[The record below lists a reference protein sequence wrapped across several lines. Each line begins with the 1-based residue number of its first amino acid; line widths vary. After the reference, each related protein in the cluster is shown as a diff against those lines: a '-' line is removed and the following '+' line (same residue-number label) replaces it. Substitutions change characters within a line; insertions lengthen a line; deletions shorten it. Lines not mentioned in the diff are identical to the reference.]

1 MIASRGTTADG
12 AAIIIVLAFV
22 VLLATIVLAYLTH
35 TTIGRQIAHGDFND
49 AKSDELARSALDIVV
64 ADFKQEITNGSP
76 VTSANIGPQRNVIP
90 VAGTTPAI
98 PNLIRRSIR
107 SDGIAAP
114 AVPSGASAV
123 NSADDPSSNGRFVSL
138 ARWNS
143 HYLVPK
149 MNTGDD
155 KSDPVPAFLAPDW
168 VLVSRNGP
176 MIQTAIGTGPSA
188 INDSSNGNSNYVIG
202 RYAYAIYDEGGLLDF
217 NIAGYPYP
225 SPSPVS
231 TPLNLATAVGRK
243 GTIALADLTAMK
255 LTTAGATASQP
266 SLTRMIAW
274 RNYAT
279 VQAAGLFPNL
289 SPSDQSEVPYLN
301 YVLGSPAVGTS
312 EGFLT
317 VAGALFNG
325 RTNQAFLNRRQLIE
339 LFGSLNG
346 SFNMLQYLG
355 TFSRERNVPTWTAG
369 TAVLNQRFY
378 IGNLGAVV
386 PNPSAAQSADIQKF
400 FGLRWVAASLGSAG
414 PPITPATPGHWQ
426 YVGSSGIAMRDRIPG
441 FTTSPEFFQLLNYAM
456 NGTNSDD
463 SAHVITTLSIGA
475 ALIDQYDDS
484 TLADPVTGTTT
495 TMIEYNGGWAMG
507 LENIDPARPSP
518 SPQPSPFPGP
528 FGMSPTPSPFVANYA
543 MLNRPFRSV
552 GEFGYA
558 FRASA
563 GPTATPAIPKT
574 IDFANATSTD
584 APILDLFTYN
594 SASLR
599 AGSVNLNTQNIAVIA
614 AIVKSAVTNE
624 STSAV
629 VGLAASNNA
638 AASPTQFPTLG
649 TVGDPVNGT
658 MMRPA
663 IGRQDIVRLVSAAGN
678 TIGSTEEAK
687 ETVARALSE
696 VTQTRTWV
704 LMIDLVA
711 QSGRYP
717 PNAATLANFVVE
729 GERRY
734 WLHVA
739 IDRFTGEVIDQQLEA
754 VYE

>member
-1 MIASRGTTADG
+1 MIGDRRDTAG

-22 VLLATIVLAYLTH
+22 VLLAAMVIAYLSRTS
-35 TTIGRQIAHGDFND
+35 IDRQIAHGDFND
-49 AKSDELARSALDIVV
+49 AKSDEFARSALDIVV
-64 ADFKQEITNGSP
+64 AHFKEEIANGAP
-76 VTSANIGPQRNVIP
+76 VTSANIGPQRNPLPI
-90 VAGTTPAI
+90 AGSTPAI

-107 SDGIAAP
+107 SDGIGAP
-114 AVPSGASAV
+114 ALPSGASAV

-149 MNTGDD
+149 KNTGDD
-155 KSDPVPAFLAPDW
+155 KSDPVASFSAPDW
-168 VLVSRNGP
+168 ILVSRNGP
-176 MIQTAIGTGPSA
+176 MIQTGIGTAPSA
-188 INDSSNGNSNYVIG
+188 INDSSNTNSNYVIG
-202 RYAYAIYDEGGLLDF
+202 RYAYAVYDEGGLLDF

-231 TPLNLATAVGRK
+231 TPSSLVTAIGRK

-255 LTTAGATASQP
+255 LTAAGATASQT
-266 SLTRMIAW
+266 SLSKMIAW

-279 VQAAGLFPNL
+279 VQASGAFPNL
-289 SPSDQSEVPYLN
+289 MPSDQTEAPYLN
-301 YVLGSPAVGTS
+301 YVVGSSAVGSS
-312 EGFLT
+312 EAFLSVSGT
-317 VAGALFNG
+317 PFNG

-339 LFGSLNG
+339 LFRSLNG

-355 TFSRERNVPTWTAG
+355 TFSRERNVPTWSSG
-369 TAVLNQRFY
+369 TAVLTQRFY
-378 IGNLGAVV
+378 MGNLASVL
-386 PNPSAAQSADIQKF
+386 PNPTSAQSADIQKY
-400 FGLRWVAASLGSAG
+400 FGLKWIAGSPGSAG

-426 YVGSSGIAMRDRIPG
+426 YVGSSGTTMRDRIPG

-463 SAHVITTLSIGA
+463 SAHLFTTLSIGA

-484 TLADPVTGTTT
+484 IQSDPTTGTTT
-495 TMIEYNGGWAMG
+495 TMIEYNSGWATG
-507 LENIDPARPSP
+507 LENVDPARPSP
-518 SPQPSPFPGP
+518 SPQASPFPGP
-528 FGMSPTPSPFVANYA
+528 FGMSPTPPPFVANYA
-543 MLNRPFRSV
+543 MLNRPFRNV

-558 FRASA
+558 FRTSA
-563 GPTATPAIPKT
+563 APTATPATPKT

-584 APILDLFTYN
+584 APLLDLFTYN
-594 SASLR
+594 SASVR
-599 AGSVNLNTQNIAVIA
+599 AGTINLNTQNIAVIA
-614 AIVKSAVTNE
+614 AIFRSAITNE
-624 STSAV
+624 STSGV
-629 VGLAASNNA
+629 VGFAASNNA
-638 AASPTQFPTLG
+638 AASPTPSPTLG
-649 TVGDPVNGT
+649 IVTDPDNGT

-663 IGRQDIVRLVSAAGN
+663 IGRQDIARLVAAAGN

-696 VTQTRTWV
+696 VSQTRTWV
-704 LMIDLVA
+704 LMIDLIA

-717 PNAATLANFVVE
+717 PNATTLANFVVE

-734 WLHVA
+734 WLHIA

>member
-1 MIASRGTTADG
+1 MTGNRRDKVG
-12 AAIIIVLAFV
+12 AAIVIVLAFV
-22 VLLATIVLAYLTH
+22 VLIAALVIAYLSH
-35 TTIGRQIAHGDFND
+35 TSSGRQIAHGDFNA
-49 AKSDELARSALDIVV
+49 AKSDELARSALGIVV
-64 ADFKQEITNGSP
+64 TDFREEIANGTP
-76 VTSANIGPQRNVIP
+76 VTSANIAPQRNAVP
-90 VAGTTPAI
+90 VAGKTPAI

-107 SDGIAAP
+107 SDAIGAP
-114 AVPSGASAV
+114 AIPSRASAV
-123 NSADDPSSNGRFVSL
+123 NSADDPSSNGRLVSL

-149 MNTGDD
+149 INTADE
-155 KSDPVPAFLAPDW
+155 KSDPVAAFSAPDW
-168 VLVSRNGP
+168 ILVSRNGP
-176 MIQTAIGTGPSA
+176 GIQTGIGTAPGA
-188 INDSSNGNSNYVIG
+188 INDASTTNSNYVIG
-202 RYAYAIYDEGGLLDF
+202 RYAYAVYDEGGLLDF
-217 NIAGYPYP
+217 NVAGYPYP

-231 TPLNLATAVGRK
+231 TPSSLVTAIGRK

-255 LTTAGATASQP
+255 LTVAGTTASQP
-266 SLTRMIAW
+266 SLTKMIAW

-279 VQAAGLFPNL
+279 VQASGVFPNL
-289 SPSDQSEVPYLN
+289 IPSDQTQAPYLN
-301 YVLGSPAVGTS
+301 YVLGSPAVGSTQ
-312 EGFLT
+312 GFLT
-317 VAGALFNG
+317 IPATQFNG
-325 RTNQAFLNRRQLIE
+325 RTNQAFLTRRQLIE
-339 LFGSLNG
+339 FFRALSG
-346 SFNMLQYLG
+346 SFNLLQYLG
-355 TFSRERNVPTWTAG
+355 TFSRERNIPTWRSG
-369 TAVLNQRFY
+369 TAILSQRFY
-378 IGNLGAVV
+378 MGNLARLV
-386 PNPSAAQSADIQKF
+386 PNPAAVQSADIQKY
-400 FGLRWVAASLGSAG
+400 FGLRWVAGSPGAAG

-426 YVGSSGIAMRDRIPG
+426 YVGSSGTTVRDRIPG

-456 NGTNSDD
+456 NGTNADD
-463 SAHVITTLSIGA
+463 SAHVFTTLSIGA

-484 TLADPVTGTTT
+484 ASADPTTGTTT
-495 TMIEYNGGWAMG
+495 TMIEYSGGWAVG
-507 LENIDPARPSP
+507 LENVDPARPGP

-528 FGMSPTPSPFVANYA
+528 FGMSPTPPPFVANYA
-543 MLNRPFRSV
+543 MVNRPFRNV

-558 FRASA
+558 FRTSA
-563 GPTATPAIPKT
+563 GPTATPASPKT
-574 IDFANATSTD
+574 IDFSTAASAD

-599 AGSVNLNTQNIAVIA
+599 AGSVNLNTENIAVIA
-614 AIVKSAVTNE
+614 AILRSAITNE

-638 AASPTQFPTLG
+638 AASPTPSATLG
-649 TVGDPVNGT
+649 IVTDPTNGT

-663 IGRQDIVRLVSAAGN
+663 TGRQDIARLVAAAGN
-678 TIGSTEEAK
+678 TLGSTEEAK

-704 LMIDLVA
+704 LMIDLIA

-717 PNAATLANFVVE
+717 PNATSLANFVVE